1 MNVHVIL
8 EGNSSLTGLFEIG
21 AGERVS
27 CFKEVMFSLDA
38 CEELP
43 LGSILATSPRI
54 YQIAKELTWNV
65 IAIKASLRATKKM
78 KMQVSNFWRSIFFS
92 LLHSDHTKMILPLSL
107 QNKGRERHINTNA
120 VEEVRYLMYLKGSE
134 SVKEHSVRLTGNCSF
149 RISIS
154 KILSAVNNSSWQPI
168 QKSYNLDIT
177 K

>member
-78 KMQVSNFWRSIFFS
+78 KMQVSNF
-92 LLHSDHTKMILPLSL
+92 
-107 QNKGRERHINTNA
+107 
-120 VEEVRYLMYLKGSE
+120 
-134 SVKEHSVRLTGNCSF
+134 
-149 RISIS
+149 
-154 KILSAVNNSSWQPI
+154 
-168 QKSYNLDIT
+168 
-177 K
+177 